1 MINIIKIYFWQLI
14 SLVFNFA
21 SIFVVTPYLA
31 SNPVL
36 FGIYTLVSSANIFL
50 AYADFGFLGAG
61 MKFAA
66 ECYVQKDLKQEIKII
81 GFTGFIFL
89 IFVCLYALGVLYIS
103 FKPELL
109 IKNLYNAEQRQISGN
124 LLLILAGSAPV
135 FMLQRV
141 LQIIFAIRLQDYV
154 FQKVL
159 ICSNA
164 VKILSAFI
172 FFSHNNYPIVAYF
185 LFSQVCSLIA
195 VLIGFWIVKSKLG
208 YDLRLFVRSLKFNKD
223 LYKKTKG
230 LAFVSIFLTICWII
244 YYELDPFVIS
254 KLLGS
259 KYLAIYAIGFTLME
273 YFRSIFGIIFGPF
286 MAKFNHYIGL
296 RDFEGLKKFFF
307 KILVITLPLIVFPVL
322 SVAVTIKNFIFTWV
336 GPQYSASVPIA
347 QVLVLGYI
355 FNFITSPT
363 GILVMA
369 YERARLLYFTNS
381 LLPIIYWLGVIFT
394 FKYLGLQS
402 FANFKLLS
410 FFIVAVTYIFIIVKL
425 MKLEFWIFI
434 WKLLAPAILPISFI
448 LIVMFLTREYLPLQ
462 KDKVNLIIYFIYN
475 GLIVCA
481 SFVIYYFSSS
491 VFKESMNTIA
501 VPIISKII
509 RIGKGTNNGV
519 KV

>member
-1 MINIIKIYFWQLI
+1 MINIIKIYFWQLV
-14 SLVFNFA
+14 SLLFNFA

-36 FGIYTLVSSANIFL
+36 YGIYTLVSSANIFL

-66 ECYVQKDLKQEIKII
+66 ECYAQKDLKQEIKII

-89 IFVCLYALGVLYIS
+89 LFVCLYALGVLYIA

-109 IKNLYNAEQRQISGN
+109 IKTLYNNEQRQIAKN

-141 LQIIFAIRLQDYV
+141 LQIIFAVRLQDYV
-154 FQKVL
+154 FQKIL

-185 LFSQVCSLIA
+185 LFSQVCSLLA
-195 VLIGFWIVKSKLG
+195 VLIGFWLVKSKLG
-208 YDLRLFVRSLKFNKD
+208 YDLQLFVKSLRFNKE
-223 LYKKTKG
+223 LYKKTKS
-230 LAFVSIFLTICWII
+230 LAFVSIFLTFCWIL

-259 KYLAIYAIGFTLME
+259 KYLAVYAIGFTLME

-286 MAKFNHYIGL
+286 TAKFNHYIGL
-296 RDFEGLKKFFF
+296 RDFEGLKKLFI
-307 KILVITLPLIVFPVL
+307 KVLIITLPLTAFPIL
-322 SVAVTIKNFIFTWV
+322 SVSLTIKIFIFNWV
-336 GPQYSASVPIA
+336 GFQYADSVSIA
-347 QVLVLGYI
+347 QVLVLGYL
-355 FNFITSPT
+355 FSFITSPT

-381 LLPIIYWLGVIFT
+381 LLPVIYWLGVIFT
-394 FKYLGLQS
+394 FKFWGLQS
-402 FANFKLLS
+402 FANFKFLS
-410 FFIVAVTYIFIIVKL
+410 LFIVAFTYVTIIVRL
-425 MKLEFWIFI
+425 LDLRFWPFL
-434 WKLLAPAILPISFI
+434 WKLLSPALLPVCFIVIIVYLTQTSLPVQKEKLNLLIYFSYNALIICGAIL
-448 LIVMFLTREYLPLQ
+448 
-462 KDKVNLIIYFIYN
+462 
-475 GLIVCA
+475 
-481 SFVIYYFSSS
+481 IYYFSSP
-491 VFKESMNTIA
+491 VFKGTVKAIIT
-501 VPIISKII
+501 PIMSKLN
-509 RIGKGTNNGV
+509 RNV
-519 KV
+519 A

>member
-1 MINIIKIYFWQLI
+1 MINIIKIYFWQI
-14 SLVFNFA
+14 VSLLFNFA

-31 SNPVL
+31 SNPIL
-36 FGIYTLVSSANIFL
+36 YGIYTLVSSANIFL

-66 ECYVQKDLKQEIKII
+66 ECYAQKDLKQEIRII

-89 IFVCLYALGVLYIS
+89 LFVCLYALGVLYIA

-109 IKNLYNAEQRQISGN
+109 IKTLYNDEQRQISKN

-141 LQIIFAIRLQDYV
+141 LQIIFAVRLQDYV
-154 FQKVL
+154 FQKIL
-159 ICSNA
+159 ICANA

-195 VLIGFWIVKSKLG
+195 VVIGFWIVKSKLG
-208 YDLRLFVRSLKFNKD
+208 YDLRLFVKSLRFNKE
-223 LYKKTKG
+223 LYKKTKS
-230 LAFVSIFLTICWII
+230 LAFVSIFLTICWIL

-259 KYLAIYAIGFTLME
+259 KYLAVYAIGFTLME

-286 MAKFNHYIGL
+286 TAKFNHYIGL
-296 RDFEGLKKFFF
+296 RDFEGLKVFFI
-307 KILVITLPLIVFPVL
+307 KVLATTLPLIVFPVL
-322 SVAVTIKNFIFTWV
+322 SVAITIKSFIFTWV

-355 FNFITSPT
+355 FSFITSPT

-369 YERARLLYFTNS
+369 YERARLLYITNS
-381 LLPIIYWLGVIFT
+381 LLPIIYWLGVIFS
-394 FKYLGLQS
+394 FQYLGLQS
-402 FANFKLLS
+402 FADFKLLS
-410 FFIVAVTYIFIIVKL
+410 FFIVAVTYVVIISKL
-425 MKLEFWIFI
+425 MELKFWSFI
-434 WKLLAPAILPISFI
+434 WKLLSPAILPVGFI
-448 LIVMFLTREYLPLQ
+448 LITIYLTKAYLPMQ
-462 KDKVNLIIYFIYN
+462 KDKINLLIYFMFN
-475 GLIVCA
+475 GLIVGV
-481 SFVIYYFSSS
+481 SLVIYYFSSS
-491 VFKESMNTIA
+491 VFKENMNKVAI
-501 VPIISKII
+501 PIISKISW
-509 RIGKGTNNGV
+509 GK
-519 KV
+519 